1 MICNEID
8 YVDDN
13 IFVIFT
19 YIYNI
24 IYRSYFYI
32 KRKQC
37 DII

>member
-19 YIYNI
+19 YILQYNI
-24 IYRSYFYI
+24 SFLFLY
-32 KRKQC
+32 
-37 DII
+37 